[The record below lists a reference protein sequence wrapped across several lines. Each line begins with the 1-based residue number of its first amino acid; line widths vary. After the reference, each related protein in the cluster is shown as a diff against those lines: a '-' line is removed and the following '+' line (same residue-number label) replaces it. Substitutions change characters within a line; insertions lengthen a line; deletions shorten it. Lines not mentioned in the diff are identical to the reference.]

1 MLLKDHH
8 ERDPLVKQSIHEHVS
23 FIKLQEG
30 YPVFLTET
38 EISKVNKIQ
47 LVPKGSEIGLLEMYE
62 SLS

>member
-1 MLLKDHH
+1 L
-8 ERDPLVKQSIHEHVS
+8 HEHVS

-38 EISKVNKIQ
+38 EVSRNEKIC
-47 LVPKGSEIGLLEMYE
+47 LVPKGQQIGILEMYE